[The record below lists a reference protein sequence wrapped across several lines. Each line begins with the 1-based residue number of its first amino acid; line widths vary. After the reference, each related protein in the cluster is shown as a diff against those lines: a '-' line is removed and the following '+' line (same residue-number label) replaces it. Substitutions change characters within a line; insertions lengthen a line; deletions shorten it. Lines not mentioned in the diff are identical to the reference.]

1 MRRNPLRAAA
11 LVLLVTT
18 VGCASTGIRD
28 FWVAPDAS
36 KPLGFNKVLVVFM
49 DDSESTRRAAENAL
63 AVRIGRD
70 RAFASYLLFTG
81 DQVRNAEQHQGAIR
95 ARVQD
100 EGFDGAVVMRLVD
113 QQQQLNYSPGMAY
126 PTFYGGF
133 YGFYGYGW
141 GMAYSPGYMT
151 TSTIVSVET
160 NVYDLRSDELV
171 FSGLTDT
178 TNPTQVQGMVN
189 EIADAVSSKLRS
201 EGLIR

>member
-1 MRRNPLRAAA
+1 MRRIA
-11 LVLLVTT
+11 LACT
-18 VGCASTGIRD
+18 VAVALSAVAGCASTGIRD
-28 FWVAPDAS
+28 YWASPTAS
-36 KPLGFNKVLVVFM
+36 KPLGFEKVIVVFM
-49 DDSESTRRAAENAL
+49 DERESTRRAGENAL

-70 RAFASYLLFTG
+70 RAFASYLMFTG
-81 DQVRNAEQHQGAIR
+81 EQVQNAEQHQDAIR
-95 ARVQD
+95 ERVQA

-113 QQQQLNYSPGMAY
+113 EKEQLSYSPGMAY
-126 PTFYGGF
+126 PTRYGGF

-141 GMAYSPGYMT
+141 GMAYSPGYMS

-178 TNPTQVQGMVN
+178 TNPSQIEGMVN
-189 EIADAVSSKLRS
+189 EIADAVASKLRS